1 MASGGVEVPSA
12 AVLRAVAKPGLL
24 LIAAPDLT
32 KISAGLAVL
41 VGLFTLNPV
50 AGIFAFF
57 PAHLV
62 AVVLTYRD
70 RYVVEVMKPGSGAG
84 RRATPGRGRDTA
96 MSRKARLWGSLAG

>member
-12 AVLRAVAKPGLL
+12 AVLRAVARPGLL
-24 LIAAPDLT
+24 LMAAPDLT

-70 RYVVEVMKPGSGAG
+70 RYVVEVMKA
-84 RRATPGRGRDTA
+84 RFRCRATCNPRAGPGHRYVP
-96 MSRKARLWGSLAG
+96 